1 MVHIRLFLVIALI
14 LSTEPALFASEESNV
29 FSELLQLSQNKKF
42 LYEQTVVPSSLRKFF
57 IPLSLVYENTMPLE
71 DWCTRINRLLVG
83 LSLPTSVHY
92 VARKYAPSVYAL
104 IDSMCATMSIET
116 TLIFVA
122 RRSNKHIKAV
132 EAFSLGGGFNA
143 LVFSH
148 VFVGRRTGCEI
159 RAVVARELTK
169 LARRHCEKKN
179 LARKIWWGLAGSIAA
194 VGAVSCLQ
202 IAMKNGDWWHHAKEL
217 ISYHST
223 SGLISLLGVAGCGLT
238 AEIIDMYLSRKY
250 QREADSFALKAFG
263 GRRQEYLEALK
274 SIEIDEALRRQ
285 RIDHHYADYYGY
297 VEAKISEID
306 DAVYPRVVTF
316 LKNELLMHRKRQI
329 EMPAMLQ
336 KAGIFDTWSSLDE
349 RVAYVHEHA
358 SLLCDDIMRPK
369 SYMPS
374 EDDVVV

>member
-1 MVHIRLFLVIALI
+1 
-14 LSTEPALFASEESNV
+14 
-29 FSELLQLSQNKKF
+29 
-42 LYEQTVVPSSLRKFF
+42 
-57 IPLSLVYENTMPLE
+57 MPLE